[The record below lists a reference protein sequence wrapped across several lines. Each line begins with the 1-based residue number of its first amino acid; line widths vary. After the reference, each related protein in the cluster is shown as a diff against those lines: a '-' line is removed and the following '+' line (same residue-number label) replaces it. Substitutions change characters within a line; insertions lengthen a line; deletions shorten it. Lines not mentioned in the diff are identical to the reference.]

1 MNESKAT
8 SPEWYTRGKH
18 MGIAVLDQGDGL
30 ALPTLVLTMSAIDI
44 PEKRARKQQKMEKS
58 L

>member
-1 MNESKAT
+1 
-8 SPEWYTRGKH
+8 

-30 ALPTLVLTMSAIDI
+30 ALPTLVRTMSAIDI
-44 PEKRARKQQKMEKS
+44 PEKHARKQQKMEKS

>member
-1 MNESKAT
+1 
-8 SPEWYTRGKH
+8 

-44 PEKRARKQQKMEKS
+44 PEKRARNQQKMEKS